1 MEINLNI
8 KSESMLNKLNF
19 RSMKKIIFGLI
30 ATVFISVSSFGQ
42 GKEDIIKLIE
52 VIEQD
57 VQRINFEKYQFDKT
71 LKNKIFFDK
80 VEQIKSKE
88 KITKEDEEELKI
100 ISKRINSNSIDIKKE
115 KELILESYLKII
127 SQNKKY
133 KVQITDFYLKSISSS
148 KINAKIK
155 NEIVNDLSFVKDLD
169 IYLDASNGNNVA
181 LGRSCLDQCM
191 YDKLAALERA
201 NWIEKVA
208 FVLTAAETTAIW
220 VASCAWDCATKK

>member
-1 MEINLNI
+1 M
-8 KSESMLNKLNF
+8 
-19 RSMKKIIFGLI
+19 
-30 ATVFISVSSFGQ
+30 
-42 GKEDIIKLIE
+42 
-52 VIEQD
+52 
-57 VQRINFEKYQFDKT
+57 Y
-71 LKNKIFFDK
+71 
-80 VEQIKSKE
+80 
-88 KITKEDEEELKI
+88 
-100 ISKRINSNSIDIKKE
+100 
-115 KELILESYLKII
+115 
-127 SQNKKY
+127 
-133 KVQITDFYLKSISSS
+133 FYLKSISSS